1 MSEQVFCIPLCFV
14 VELDCEN
21 HEVSSASR
29 LNADGLFTPCMFD
42 TAFLKK
48 LEYLSLV
55 SRRIFPGQL
64 LANRRARQLGSGI
77 EFADHRNYSF
87 GDDLRYLDWNVYAR
101 FGNELI
107 RRFEEEKDLHIYLLL
122 DCSKSMSA
130 GTPNKFNYA
139 RQVTAALAYIA
150 LADLDR
156 VCVVAFADK
165 LYQVFPMIRG
175 KQHIL
180 NLLRFLESLETV
192 GDTTD
197 LAASMNEFVQRKQY
211 PGLAVVISDF
221 FDPNALP
228 AGPRGGLDILR
239 YRNYEPHII
248 QIYDPREADP
258 GFYGD
263 IQLHDVETQSLQ
275 EVTISEDMVRRY
287 KRHFNS
293 FLNELK
299 YYGIDNGLNC
309 MITSTAIPFDE
320 MIWQMLTRQ
329 S

>member
-1 MSEQVFCIPLCFV
+1 MVESIPLTHKTEKV
-14 VELDCEN
+14 GNLPI
-21 HEVSSASR
+21 SY
-29 LNADGLFTPCMFD
+29 LLMFD

-87 GDDLRYLDWNVYAR
+87 GDDLRYLDWNVFAR
-101 FGNELI
+101 FGNKLI

-130 GTPNKFNYA
+130 GNPNKFDYA
-139 RQVTAALAYIA
+139 RKVTAALAYIA

-156 VCVVAFADK
+156 VSVVAFADQ
-165 LYQVFPMIRG
+165 LYQTFPIIRG

-180 NLLRFLESLETV
+180 NLIRFLESLETV
-192 GDTTD
+192 GSTTD
-197 LAASMNEFVQRKQY
+197 MATSMSEFVQRNQHD
-211 PGLAVVISDF
+211 GLAVVISDF
-221 FDPNALP
+221 FDPKVLQS
-228 AGPRGGLDILR
+228 GPKSALDILR

-248 QIYDPREADP
+248 QIHDPLEAEP
-258 GFYGD
+258 AFYGD
-263 IQLHDVETQSLQ
+263 VHMDDVETHTSQ
-275 EVTISEDMVRRY
+275 EATISEDMVRRY
-287 KRHFNS
+287 KRRFKS
-293 FLNELK
+293 FLNEIK
-299 YYGIDNGLNC
+299 RYGIDNGLNC
-309 MITSTAIPFDE
+309 TISSTAVPFDE
-320 MIWQMLTRQ
+320 MIWQMLTSQ